1 MSNLNGRLSRRP
13 TRNNRA
19 DFVAEHNRCR
29 SRSPFERVQTM
40 DENNDPSS
48 LSEDSKKMK
57 NEFAEY
63 QNKAAATGIEAI
75 EKCDRLE
82 KLVVELQKTNADQQ
96 KINADLQ
103 KTNAD
108 QQKSI
113 NELKG
118 KVKDLEEKVGALEK
132 SKRCSK
138 CQKSLDNKK
147 SFCSACV
154 CKSLESLENGVKNQI
169 TAFAETPPPTPEVED
184 NQ

>member
-96 KINADLQ
+96 K
-103 KTNAD
+103 
-108 QQKSI
+108 SI

>member
-96 KINADLQ
+96 K
-103 KTNAD
+103 
-108 QQKSI
+108 SI

-169 TAFAETPPPTPEVED
+169 TAFAETPHPTPEVED